1 MKRNLTCPVLI
12 VSLAC
17 LLLVL
22 GLAGCAAPSEE
33 VGLAPESTDAAEPL
47 INVPTKQVFLPTPT
61 IQPIQPAI
69 PEERRLTLEWPPTIR
84 AGDSDRIYLTL
95 DVDADGNLT
104 PTVWEQGHQTSGET
118 VYVPNL
124 YETHDVIAEARLD
137 MAGVETVPHG
147 SIDEP
152 MRPGKP
158 VTFTWSVS
166 PPKVGSYKGTIWL
179 HLRFLPHDGGAETR
193 MPLSVQLVEI
203 QSANFLGMSGSAAR
217 LFGGVGV
224 LLGSILGLD
233 NLFSWSWK
241 LVGKL
246 MSGRKAS

>member
-1 MKRNLTCPVLI
+1 MIRSRTYSILI
-12 VSLAC
+12 TSLAC

-22 GLAGCAAPSEE
+22 GLAGCAAPPEDGNPAIVSTYASE
-33 VGLAPESTDAAEPL
+33 PAAS
-47 INVPTKQVFLPTPT
+47 VPTEPVLLPTPT
-61 IQPIQPAI
+61 NQPVQPAI
-69 PEERRLTLEWPPTIR
+69 LEARRLTLEWPPTIR

-95 DVDADGNLT
+95 DVDTEGKLT

-118 VYVPNL
+118 VYIPDL

-137 MAGVETVPHG
+137 MAGVEAVPQG
-147 SIDEP
+147 SINEP
-152 MRPGKP
+152 MRPGMP
-158 VTFTWSVS
+158 VTFTWSVR
-166 PPKVGSYKGTIWL
+166 PQKVGTYKGTIWL
-179 HLRFLPHDGGAETR
+179 HLRYLPHDGGAETR

-203 QSANFLGMSGSAAR
+203 QASNFLGMSGSAAR

-233 NLFSWSWK
+233 NLLSWSWK

-246 MSGRKAS
+246 RSGRKVA